1 MLQEKG
7 FLIVLTLSVLV
18 KEELCPR
25 KMFSNQLNSSFI
37 NAMGT
42 LQLFILVK
50 KVLTEIV
57 MNQWQ

>member
-1 MLQEKG
+1 MLQEKF
-7 FLIVLTLSVLV
+7 FLIVLTLSFLV

-42 LQLFILVK
+42 LQLFILVE
-50 KVLTEIV
+50 KVLTVVVI
-57 MNQWQ
+57 NQWK